1 MGSLLVIILLFIIFY
16 SALLFIRKVEK
27 KEVPEP
33 KINQPKEKDIIEIG
47 ACGNRKVLLPSNI
60 KHAFICG
67 TTGTGKTVALSNFIK
82 SGIDNNY
89 PMAII
94 DGKGDCGKD
103 SILDIIMTLKKDRKV
118 YVVNMNSP
126 NESDLYNPFYDTTP
140 TIIKDMLINLTTW
153 SEEHYKLNME
163 RYLQRLI
170 NTMVKAKIPLS
181 LETIM
186 MHISPDDFAQLSQK
200 LTKDEIITKQEHIS
214 NMDMIKASGKIS
226 EGAIAR
232 FSTLV
237 ESDLGCIFSSKGIDV
252 FQAFQENAIIL
263 FILNPLIYPELTQ
276 LMGKLAI
283 IDIKKAVSKLFHAP
297 FKRSYFIFDE
307 VNVYASNHLL
317 DLVNKSR
324 SANGTCILAAQSLS
338 DLDAAQGESFREQII
353 ENCNN
358 YILLRQNS
366 PKNADIWANIIGTKE
381 SVAITRKYDNN
392 NKDIDTGSVRM
403 VREYIFHPDD
413 IKTLSLGKGFLVSK
427 DVDWK
432 GRVSINKPF

>member
-1 MGSLLVIILLFIIFY
+1 
-16 SALLFIRKVEK
+16 
-27 KEVPEP
+27 
-33 KINQPKEKDIIEIG
+33 
-47 ACGNRKVLLPSNI
+47 
-60 KHAFICG
+60 
-67 TTGTGKTVALSNFIK
+67 
-82 SGIDNNY
+82 
-89 PMAII
+89 
-94 DGKGDCGKD
+94 
-103 SILDIIMTLKKDRKV
+103 
-118 YVVNMNSP
+118 
-126 NESDLYNPFYDTTP
+126 
-140 TIIKDMLINLTTW
+140 
-153 SEEHYKLNME
+153 
-163 RYLQRLI
+163 
-170 NTMVKAKIPLS
+170 
-181 LETIM
+181 M